1 MGWMLLSLRPTLA
14 EVSSNPFAI
23 MMSRDYL
30 PMPVLSIYSGASR
43 HFGKSCFRSDR
54 FDGPAQSWHR
64 TRCTPGRVE
73 VLSSTLSAISVNS
86 DSFREK
92 VVEFALGMPKG
103 DVLLV
108 GPILSQG
115 TANAG
120 KLVAGT
126 AAALELD
133 VGGKREG
140 GAIYVLLDGPREGLV
155 LEQEDIP

>member
-1 MGWMLLSLRPTLA
+1 
-14 EVSSNPFAI
+14 
-23 MMSRDYL
+23 
-30 PMPVLSIYSGASR
+30 
-43 HFGKSCFRSDR
+43 
-54 FDGPAQSWHR
+54 
-64 TRCTPGRVE
+64 
-73 VLSSTLSAISVNS
+73 
-86 DSFREK
+86 
-92 VVEFALGMPKG
+92 
-103 DVLLV
+103 V
-108 GPILSQG
+108 GPILSRG